1 MFTICIEKYGTCAL
15 YYIFWDIETCKSPA
29 GLVKAFYPGERD
41 AKSVFSS

>member
-1 MFTICIEKYGTCAL
+1 MFATYIPKYGTCAL
-15 YYIFWDIETCKSPA
+15 YYIFWDTWTCKSPA